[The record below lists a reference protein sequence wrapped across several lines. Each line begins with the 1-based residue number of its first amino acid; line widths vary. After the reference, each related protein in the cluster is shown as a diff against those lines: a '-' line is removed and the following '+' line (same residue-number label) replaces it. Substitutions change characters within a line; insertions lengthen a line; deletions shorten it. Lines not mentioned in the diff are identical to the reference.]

1 MIHSLKKS
9 DTMKKEPKEIKW
21 NPSKL
26 NNGKYYTKANNIYI
40 GCFNEKELNRI
51 KKEMELL
58 CEVMKPNEIIK
69 HFRTLYIDIE
79 KSYKISQGMQQ
90 AKYKQYNKK
99 LEIKT
104 IEKIKRMAKH
114 YNKTENETLT
124 LLINEKYESIF

>member
-1 MIHSLKKS
+1 M
-9 DTMKKEPKEIKW
+9 
-21 NPSKL
+21 
-26 NNGKYYTKANNIYI
+26 
-40 GCFNEKELNRI
+40 
-51 KKEMELL
+51 
-58 CEVMKPNEIIK
+58 
-69 HFRTLYIDIE
+69 
-79 KSYKISQGMQQ
+79 SYKISQGMQQ